1 MPEFNISFL
10 AIAVAVAANFFFGF
24 VWYTVLFQRTWAV
37 EMGFDPDEKPETGP
51 MLKGMALMVLGNLF
65 LAWVFAHN
73 IQVWN
78 PVTWGLPDSGA
89 APAMYAAMAAFYTWL
104 GFFVPVLLS
113 AVAWE
118 KKSWKLFGINALY
131 HLLALLLVAMILTHL

>member
-1 MPEFNISFL
+1 MPEFTISFVAI
-10 AIAVAVAANFFFGF
+10 AIAVVANFFFGF
-24 VWYTVLFQRTWAV
+24 IWYTVLFQKTWAV
-37 EMGFDPDEKPETGP
+37 EMGFDPEEKPETGP
-51 MLKGMALMVLGNLF
+51 MLKGMALMLLGNLF
-65 LAWVFAHN
+65 LAWVFIHN

-78 PVTWGLPDSGA
+78 PVTWGLPDSGD
-89 APAMYAAMAAFYTWL
+89 APAMYALMAACYTWL

-131 HLLALLLVAMILTHL
+131 HLLALILVAMILTHV

>member
-1 MPEFNISFL
+1 MPEFTISFL
-10 AIAVAVAANFFFGF
+10 AIAVAVIANFFFGF

-51 MLKGMALMVLGNLF
+51 MLKGMALMVLGNTF

-89 APAMYAAMAAFYTWL
+89 TPAMYAAMAAFYTWL

-118 KKSWKLFGINALY
+118 KKSWKLFGINAAY
-131 HLLALLLVAMILTHL
+131 HLLALMLVAMILTHL